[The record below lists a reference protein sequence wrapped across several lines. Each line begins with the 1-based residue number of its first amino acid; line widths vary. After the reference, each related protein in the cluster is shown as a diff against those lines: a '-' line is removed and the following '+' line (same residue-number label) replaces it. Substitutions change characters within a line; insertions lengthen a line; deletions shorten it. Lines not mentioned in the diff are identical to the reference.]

1 MSHNVSFPAE
11 HLSAYDIGKRIQI
24 ISPEGAKITDELT
37 RIIAFR
43 NDKGVAKLFLHFAN
57 VLHPTAL
64 THLRTEYGFEVN
76 PEQMVKRVEK

>member
-1 MSHNVSFPAE
+1 
-11 HLSAYDIGKRIQI
+11 
-24 ISPEGAKITDELT
+24 
-37 RIIAFR
+37 
-43 NDKGVAKLFLHFAN
+43 LFLHFAN